1 MYALKKNKTHHYDN
15 QVIYWVFVSEN
26 FYIEDIFKPFPPPHR
41 FSEEACT
48 IFSSWGEKKKA
59 NSKET
64 PLLLMEN

>member
-1 MYALKKNKTHHYDN
+1 MYALKKNTHHYDN
-15 QVIYWVFVSEN
+15 QVIYWVFISEN
-26 FYIEDIFKPFPPPHR
+26 FYIEDIFKPSPR

-48 IFSSWGEKKKA
+48 IFSSWKKKKA